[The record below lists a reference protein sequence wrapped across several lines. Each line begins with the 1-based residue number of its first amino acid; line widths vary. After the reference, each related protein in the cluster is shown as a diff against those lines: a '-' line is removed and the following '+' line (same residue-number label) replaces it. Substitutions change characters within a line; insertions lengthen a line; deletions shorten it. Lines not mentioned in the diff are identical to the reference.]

1 MHRSQGPAV
10 YARRR
15 SRHERRVSTLVL
27 VRHGKASAFS
37 PNDYDALSEPGFA
50 QSRQLGEHWAAL
62 ETKFDR
68 VYIGPRKRH
77 RQTHDTVLE
86 VLHQNGRS
94 LPEPTMLP
102 ELDEHQGIQL
112 MFALL
117 PRLAKD
123 DPTLMKVVQA
133 MSKGDRPEP
142 RDVLGAFR
150 TMTRR
155 WARGELNHEDVETW
169 ADFRKRATR
178 ALTLMTNEAAKG
190 ERVVAFTSGGAVAAM
205 VGHVLDLDDARVLD
219 LSWSLHNGS
228 LTEVAFS
235 SEGMGLLSF
244 NGTPHLRD
252 PALVTSV

>member
-1 MHRSQGPAV
+1 MASV
-10 YARRR
+10 YAPPAL
-15 SRHERRVSTLVL
+15 RHTWVVSTLVL

-37 PNDYDALSEPGFA
+37 PSDYDALSEPGFA
-50 QSRQLGEHWAAL
+50 QARLLGEHWAAL
-62 ETKFDR
+62 ETNFDR
-68 VYIGPRKRH
+68 VFIGPRKRH
-77 RQTHDTVLE
+77 LQTHDTVVE
-86 VLHQNGRS
+86 VLRANGRT
-94 LPEPTMLP
+94 LPEPTMLQ

-123 DPTLMKVVQA
+123 DPALMRVVQT
-133 MSKGDRPEP
+133 MTKGDRPEP
-142 RDVLGAFR
+142 RDLLSAFR

-169 ADFRKRATR
+169 ADFRKRVSVG
-178 ALTLMTNEAAKG
+178 LQKMTSEGTKG

-205 VGHVLDLDDARVLD
+205 VGHVLGLDDGRVLD

-228 LTEVAFS
+228 LTELAFS
-235 SEGMGLLSF
+235 SEGMGLLTF
-244 NGTPHLRD
+244 NSTPHLRD

>member
-1 MHRSQGPAV
+1 VHRSQGAAV
-10 YARRR
+10 YARHFT
-15 SRHERRVSTLVL
+15 RHEDRVSTLVL

-50 QSRQLGEHWAAL
+50 QARALGEHWAAL
-62 ETKFDR
+62 EAKFDR
-68 VYIGPRKRH
+68 VYVGPRKRH

-94 LPEPTMLP
+94 LPEPIAID

-123 DPTLMKVVQA
+123 DPTLMRVVQA

-142 RDVLGAFR
+142 RDVLSAFR

-169 ADFRKRATR
+169 ADFRKRAT
-178 ALTLMTNEAAKG
+178 LGLQKMTGDDAKG
-190 ERVVAFTSGGAVAAM
+190 LRVVAFTSAGAIAAM
-205 VGHVLDLDDARVLD
+205 VGHVLGVDDGRVLD

-228 LTEVAFS
+228 ITELAFS
-235 SEGMGLLSF
+235 GDGLGLLTF